1 MTAKLSP
8 VDYNVNLSKP
18 KRGCVPCKYAE
29 GWFERKYE
37 ENSKSD
43 TRACLNITSSQADT
57 GVQSVGD
64 VVSNK
69 VPTRRETESM
79 DDVNIL

>member
-1 MTAKLSP
+1 MLK
-8 VDYNVNLSKP
+8 
-18 KRGCVPCKYAE
+18 E
-29 GWFERKYE
+29 WFERKYE

-43 TRACLNITSSQADT
+43 IRACLNISSSHADT

-69 VPTRRETESM
+69 VPTRQETQEK
-79 DDVNIL
+79 